1 MMIAGSAI
9 GYVWQKTEI
18 YRLSQQIGQR
28 ESRLKQMTEDN
39 EQLRL
44 KLADLRSPVKLDQ
57 RVRELK
63 LGLVPAQPSQI
74 WRLPEPAAPPA
85 HNTRIAPV
93 GRAAGRSAADTVKI
107 FGRRSWR
114 VGSEEPTVTGGRPI
128 LT

>member
-85 HNTRIAPV
+85 HNPASRQWAERQAGAP
-93 GRAAGRSAADTVKI
+93 
-107 FGRRSWR
+107 
-114 VGSEEPTVTGGRPI
+114 
-128 LT
+128 LTP